1 MEQGSNHH
9 RCIIDTLTIVFW
21 LSACVYNEL
30 DLEWITSRHCHKS
43 DRSDEFL
50 LEVLV
55 KKYFMLTTLVM
66 LLALSACS
74 GSADPDATKESKKPA
89 EEAAPALPTLDTS
102 LVEPSFPLP
111 SDPEAYPEPEEPS
124 GYPPPPIVTSTPYAY
139 PEGTT
144 FWITHA
150 AGLQC
155 EQPLIYPTLDDAVRA
170 LEENRV
176 AVISAEAFDMMVCQ
190 ACGCPT
196 SEFYRANIDAYD
208 LDTAISIGWNR
219 E

>member
-1 MEQGSNHH
+1 
-9 RCIIDTLTIVFW
+9 
-21 LSACVYNEL
+21 VYNEL
-30 DLEWITSRHCHKS
+30 DLVLLPYRHCHKS
-43 DRSDEFL
+43 HESDEFR

-55 KKYFMLTTLVM
+55 KKYVM
-66 LLALSACS
+66 LIMLVLTLALSACS
-74 GSADPDATKESKKPA
+74 GSADPDPTKESKKPT

-176 AVISAEAFDMMVCQ
+176 AVISAESFDMMVCQ

-196 SEFYRANIDAYD
+196 SEFYRVNIDAYD

>member
-1 MEQGSNHH
+1 MKKYVM
-9 RCIIDTLTIVFW
+9 LTI
-21 LSACVYNEL
+21 L
-30 DLEWITSRHCHKS
+30 
-43 DRSDEFL
+43 
-50 LEVLV
+50 VLI
-55 KKYFMLTTLVM
+55 
-66 LLALSACS
+66 LALSACS
-74 GSADPDATKESKKPA
+74 SSTDPEPTVKSKKPT

-111 SDPEAYPEPEEPS
+111 SDSDAYPEPEVPS
-124 GYPPPPIVTSTPYAY
+124 GYPPPPPIMTSTPYAY

-144 FWITHA
+144 FWILHS
-150 AGLQC
+150 AGIQC
-155 EQPLIYPTLDDAVRA
+155 EEPLIYTARDDAVDD
-170 LEENRV
+170 LEENGV
-176 AVISAEAFDMMVCQ
+176 TVISAEAVSMMVCQ

>member
-1 MEQGSNHH
+1 
-9 RCIIDTLTIVFW
+9 
-21 LSACVYNEL
+21 
-30 DLEWITSRHCHKS
+30 
-43 DRSDEFL
+43 
-50 LEVLV
+50 
-55 KKYFMLTTLVM
+55 
-66 LLALSACS
+66 
-74 GSADPDATKESKKPA
+74 
-89 EEAAPALPTLDTS
+89 
-102 LVEPSFPLP
+102 
-111 SDPEAYPEPEEPS
+111 
-124 GYPPPPIVTSTPYAY
+124 VTSTPYAY

-176 AVISAEAFDMMVCQ
+176 AVISAESFDMMVCQ

-196 SEFYRANIDAYD
+196 SEFYRVNIDAYD